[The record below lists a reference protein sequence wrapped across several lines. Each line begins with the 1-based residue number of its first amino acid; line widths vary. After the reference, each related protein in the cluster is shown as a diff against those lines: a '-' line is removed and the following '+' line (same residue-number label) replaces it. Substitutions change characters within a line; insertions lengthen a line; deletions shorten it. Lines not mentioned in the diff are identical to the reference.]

1 MLTHLR
7 IKNFKAWKDT
17 GPIRLAPL
25 TVIFGANSA
34 GKSSLGHLLLALQQT
49 ARSTD
54 RKRALHLGDSASL
67 IDLGTFEDCLHGHD
81 LQQTLGFELGWRLPK
96 ALEVKDPLQ
105 LTRRYAGQDMK
116 LEVEM
121 AAGKSAQPEVQT
133 MRYALQ
139 SSGVTVLDVDFHRDA
154 QRKLHLQSK
163 HYEFRKADGRQWP
176 LEEPEKFYRLSD
188 VTAARFKNAGFMAD
202 FALATEA
209 MLDNLSYL
217 GPLRSHPQRIYQ
229 WSGDTPASVG
239 PMGEQTIAAILAAQ
253 GDARQLNRGPRRSK
267 QAFAEFIAGWL
278 KDLGVITDFSVRPV
292 AVGRKEYEVLVKTG
306 PKSPEVKI
314 TDVGFG
320 VSQVLPALVQAFYC
334 PPHSTVWME
343 QPEIHLHPQVQA
355 ELADVFISAIQSRQ
369 DGVERQVQLI
379 VESHSEHFLNRLQRR
394 VAEGVLTPEDV
405 AVYFCRRSAAG
416 TDLEPLKLNLFGDI
430 ENWPPNFFGDE
441 MADIAARTLAA
452 MNRKK
457 AQAAGQPA
465 E

>member
-17 GPIRLAPL
+17 GPVRLAPL

-34 GKSSLGHLLLALQQT
+34 GKSSLGHLLLTLQQT

-54 RKRALHLGDSASL
+54 RKRALHLGDPSSL
-67 IDLGTFEDCLHGHD
+67 IDLGTFADCLHGHD
-81 LQQTLGFELGWRLPK
+81 LTKPLSFELGWELPK
-96 ALEVKDPLQ
+96 PLEVRDPLVPAA
-105 LTRRYAGQDMK
+105 RYQGDGMR
-116 LEVEM
+116 LDVELL
-121 AAGKSAQPEVQT
+121 AGKAAQPEVQAMSYDLRT
-133 MRYALQ
+133 N
-139 SSGVTVLDVDFHRDA
+139 GKTVLDVALRRNA
-154 QRKLHLQSK
+154 QRKFELKSDRYAFK
-163 HYEFRKADGRQWP
+163 MADGRKWP

-202 FALATEA
+202 FALAAEA
-209 MLDNLSYL
+209 MLDSLSYL

-229 WSGDTPASVG
+229 WSGDTPPSVG
-239 PMGEQTIAAILAAQ
+239 QMGEQTIAAILAAQ
-253 GDARQLNRGPRRSK
+253 NDGRKINRGPRRAK
-267 QAFAEFIAGWL
+267 QGFAEFIAAWL
-278 KDLGVITDFSVRPV
+278 KDLGVIHDFTVRPV
-292 AVGRKEYEVLVKTG
+292 AEGRKEYEVLIRTGGKT
-306 PKSPEVKI
+306 PEVKI

-355 ELADVFISAIQSRQ
+355 ELADVFISATQARE
-369 DGVERQVQLI
+369 DGRERHVQLI

-394 VAEGVLTPEDV
+394 VAEGVLSPDDV
-405 AVYFCRRSAAG
+405 AVYFCRRAPTA
-416 TDLEPLKLNLFGDI
+416 TELEPLRLNMFGAI

-441 MADIAARTLAA
+441 MADIAGRTLAA
-452 MNRKK
+452 MAREK
-457 AQAAGQPA
+457 AEAQP